1 MLRILE
7 NLCLSYKDEIKGLYT
22 TKQLSLHKHRTF
34 KSSLILA
41 VIVSA
46 LILFG
51 VRAMTYAAE
60 DDANFFVTRDE
71 TEGSIIKPVEN
82 DSTETKDELTGAEK
96 FIQNTMLGTILS
108 TEEEDAFMA
117 PATLLKNS
125 YGYLNYAMTGDGGD
139 TTMDGAADFEGLT
152 NLDFYK
158 YIQGFSLILM
168 FTLFFYEQSEEYIGN
183 FGDVSVEKIIRPYLK
198 LILAV
203 FFIFNIQ
210 KLLSGFLLL
219 SKVLCESIS
228 LSLSSGQITIVD
240 QLKDQLTQEMG
251 FNRGKGLLSNVK
263 NIIPFL
269 SAIIMLAGPYIV
281 AQITNVGMFFVA
293 FRRLLELA
301 CLTLFAPFAFF
312 DIYKGANSQAL
323 RFIRGYL
330 GICFQAAAIMAVLA
344 VSSIACG
351 VVFQQYFGSIDT
363 KGAVDVSKVA
373 WTMVAIKLAQLTTAV
388 GGTAQITRKIFGG
401 D

>member
-1 MLRILE
+1 MLKILE

-22 TKQLSLHKHRTF
+22 NKQLSLHQHRTF

-41 VIVSA
+41 ILVSV

-51 VRAMTYAAE
+51 IHAMTYAAE

-71 TEGSIIKPVEN
+71 TEESIIKPVEHN
-82 DSTETKDELTGAEK
+82 STETKDEPTWMEK
-96 FIQNTMLGTILS
+96 FIQDNMLGTILS

-139 TTMDGAADFEGLT
+139 TTMDGEADFEGLT

-168 FTLFFYEQSEEYIGN
+168 FTLFFYEQSEEHIGN

-228 LSLSSGQITIVD
+228 LSLSSGQITIVY
-240 QLKDQLTQEMG
+240 QLK
-251 FNRGKGLLSNVK
+251 
-263 NIIPFL
+263 
-269 SAIIMLAGPYIV
+269 
-281 AQITNVGMFFVA
+281 
-293 FRRLLELA
+293 
-301 CLTLFAPFAFF
+301 
-312 DIYKGANSQAL
+312 
-323 RFIRGYL
+323 
-330 GICFQAAAIMAVLA
+330 
-344 VSSIACG
+344 
-351 VVFQQYFGSIDT
+351 
-363 KGAVDVSKVA
+363 
-373 WTMVAIKLAQLTTAV
+373 
-388 GGTAQITRKIFGG
+388 
-401 D
+401 

>member
-1 MLRILE
+1 M
-7 NLCLSYKDEIKGLYT
+7 
-22 TKQLSLHKHRTF
+22 
-34 KSSLILA
+34 
-41 VIVSA
+41 
-46 LILFG
+46 
-51 VRAMTYAAE
+51 
-60 DDANFFVTRDE
+60 
-71 TEGSIIKPVEN
+71 
-82 DSTETKDELTGAEK
+82 
-96 FIQNTMLGTILS
+96 
-108 TEEEDAFMA
+108 
-117 PATLLKNS
+117 
-125 YGYLNYAMTGDGGD
+125 
-139 TTMDGAADFEGLT
+139 
-152 NLDFYK
+152 
-158 YIQGFSLILM
+158 
-168 FTLFFYEQSEEYIGN
+168 
-183 FGDVSVEKIIRPYLK
+183 
-198 LILAV
+198 
-203 FFIFNIQ
+203 
-210 KLLSGFLLL
+210 
-219 SKVLCESIS
+219 LCESIS

-263 NIIPFL
+263 NIMPFL

-312 DIYKGANSQAL
+312 DIYKGANSQAI
-323 RFIRGYL
+323 RFLRGYL

-363 KGAVDVSKVA
+363 NGAVEVSKVA
-373 WTMVAIKLAQLTTAV
+373 WTMVAIKLAQLTTV

>member
-7 NLCLSYKDEIKGLYT
+7 NLCLSYKDEIKGLYS

-82 DSTETKDELTGAEK
+82 DSTEPKDELTGAEK

-108 TEEEDAFMA
+108 TEEDDAFMA

-240 QLKDQLTQEMG
+240 QLKDQLTKEMG
-251 FNRGKGLLSNVK
+251 FNRGTGLLSNVK

-301 CLTLFAPFAFF
+301 CLTLFAPF

-363 KGAVDVSKVA
+363 TKGAVDVSKVA
-373 WTMVAIKLAQLTTAV
+373 WTMVAIKLAQLTTV

>member
-7 NLCLSYKDEIKGLYT
+7 NLCVSYKDEIKGLYT
-22 TKQLSLHKHRTF
+22 NKQLSLHKHRTF

-41 VIVSA
+41 VIVSV

-51 VRAMTYAAE
+51 VHAMTYAAE

-71 TEGSIIKPVEN
+71 TEESIIKPVEN
-82 DSTETKDELTGAEK
+82 DSTEKDELTGAEK

-240 QLKDQLTQEMG
+240 QLKDQLTKEMG

-312 DIYKGANSQAL
+312 DIYKGANSQAI
-323 RFIRGYL
+323 RFLRGYL

-363 KGAVDVSKVA
+363 TKGAVDISKVA
-373 WTMVAIKLAQLTTAV
+373 WTMVAIKLAQLTTV

>member
-7 NLCLSYKDEIKGLYT
+7 NLCLSYKDEIKGLYS

-251 FNRGKGLLSNVK
+251 FNRGKGL
-263 NIIPFL
+263 
-269 SAIIMLAGPYIV
+269 
-281 AQITNVGMFFVA
+281 
-293 FRRLLELA
+293 
-301 CLTLFAPFAFF
+301 
-312 DIYKGANSQAL
+312 
-323 RFIRGYL
+323 
-330 GICFQAAAIMAVLA
+330 
-344 VSSIACG
+344 
-351 VVFQQYFGSIDT
+351 
-363 KGAVDVSKVA
+363 
-373 WTMVAIKLAQLTTAV
+373 
-388 GGTAQITRKIFGG
+388 
-401 D
+401 

>member
-7 NLCLSYKDEIKGLYT
+7 NLCLSYKDEIKGLYS

-60 DDANFFVTRDE
+60 DDA
-71 TEGSIIKPVEN
+71 VEN

-363 KGAVDVSKVA
+363 TKGAVDISKVA
-373 WTMVAIKLAQLTTAV
+373 WTMVAIKLAQLTTV